1 MDSLPPVDS
10 TPSPATPSPPDSPR
24 ALLDTARLAADAAA
38 EVHLHWAHR
47 VTPGEAVDKGRSDFV
62 TRVDRE
68 AQEAA
73 LAVIRR
79 RHPAHRILAEEELEE
94 AGGSG
99 VTRWSGEGDEGQPL
113 WIVDPLDGTT
123 NFLHGHPMYAASVGV
138 AVGGRP
144 VAGAVTAP
152 ATGERWWGAEGEGA
166 WRDGR
171 PIRVSGTGALHLA
184 LVGTGFPFKRPERIP
199 HYLGQ
204 FARVLRRT
212 SGIRRGG
219 AAALD
224 LCYLAQGTLDAFWEE
239 HLSPWDVAGGLAIL
253 EEAGG
258 IWMRQDGSA
267 LALHEGGSVLA
278 ANGPG
283 LLGAL
288 REVLWEG
295 E

>member
-1 MDSLPPVDS
+1 ME
-10 TPSPATPSPPDSPR
+10 SPPPAERPLVPDTPR
-24 ALLDTARLAADAAA
+24 ALLETARLAADAAA
-38 EVHLHWAHR
+38 AVHLRWAHR

-68 AQEAA
+68 AQDAA
-73 LAVIRR
+73 LSVIRR
-79 RHPAHRILAEEELEE
+79 RHPAHRILAEEEVEE
-94 AGGSG
+94 DGGGG

-138 AVGGRP
+138 AVDGRP

-152 ATGERWWGAEGEGA
+152 ATGERWWAAQGQGA

-171 PIRVSGTGALHLA
+171 PIRVSGTGELRLA
-184 LVGTGFPFKRPERIP
+184 LVGTGFPFKRPDRIP

-204 FARVLRRT
+204 FGRVLRHT

-253 EEAGG
+253 AEAGG

-267 LALHEGGSVLA
+267 LALHEGGTVLA
-278 ANGPG
+278 ANGPE
-283 LLGAL
+283 LLAAL
-288 REVLWEG
+288 RDVLATG